1 MHNNY
6 KLEERI
12 IKNIIMKNTKC
23 IDENEKLQIIFYY
36 RNRKTANLVI
46 KNSQTTQVDPLK
58 TTNVIY
64 KYTCNLMTSQLE
76 YIGITK
82 TTFKEKTRCTLL

>member
-46 KNSQTTQVDPLK
+46 KNSPTT
-58 TTNVIY
+58 
-64 KYTCNLMTSQLE
+64 
-76 YIGITK
+76 
-82 TTFKEKTRCTLL
+82 

>member
-6 KLEERI
+6 KLDERI

-23 IDENEKLQIIFYY
+23 IDENEKTQIIFYY

-46 KNSQTTQVDPLK
+46 KNSPKNSSRPLE
-58 TTNVIY
+58 NDQ
-64 KYTCNLMTSQLE
+64 CNL
-76 YIGITK
+76 
-82 TTFKEKTRCTLL
+82 